1 MCTRY
6 HKCTIRT
13 TTEAV
18 LVMFIDGNHKEA
30 LKVVMLA
37 TIYIITTHC
46 VGVAREVWLDGSPTW
61 AVVVMA

>member
-1 MCTRY
+1 
-6 HKCTIRT
+6 
-13 TTEAV
+13 
-18 LVMFIDGNHKEA
+18 MFIDGNHKEA